1 MANRKA
7 KEENWEIDPRC
18 PTFNKYLLQK
28 WINKEE
34 ESGEKMIS
42 PKK

>member
-1 MANRKA
+1 MVNRKG
-7 KEENWEIDPRC
+7 KEENWKTDPRC
-18 PTFNKYLLQK
+18 PTFNKHLQK

-42 PKK
+42 PKE